1 MSYADEARL
10 LLEARELLAKQRNL
24 KTVVNFYVNRG
35 MDPEQA
41 RDMVYGIYNEN
52 MRENRKF
59 SFNWL
64 VGGGVGLVV
73 AIVLLLIGGL
83 NILTIIALP
92 ICVIALII
100 GVGRFLVASGY
111 EMIEDD

>member
-24 KTVVNFYVNRG
+24 KVVVTFYVNRG
-35 MDPEQA
+35 MSPEEA

-52 MRENRKF
+52 LKENRKF

-73 AIVLLLIGGL
+73 AIALLIFGGW
-83 NILTIIALP
+83 NILTILAVP
-92 ICVIALII
+92 VCVIALII
-100 GVGRFLVASGY
+100 GVGRFLVASGF